1 MKHPRPVTARRVFSF
16 SIAAAMLML
25 ASALLSL
32 RIGSF
37 DISFPAM
44 FSAIA
49 DGAEQ
54 ESETIRSVLFDIRVP
69 RILTAMFV
77 GGGLALAGVI
87 FQVLLRNVLADPY
100 ILGVSGGAAVGALT
114 AIATGLS
121 AWYFPAQ
128 VLLAFITALAVVAL
142 VYVLGLRASLE
153 RNTLLLTGVMI
164 GAFLS
169 AIILGLISTMDR
181 PVRTALFWL
190 VGYLG
195 STGMTEVMI
204 FVPIVFVLSV
214 WAMFH
219 AGNMNILALG
229 EEAASHLGL
238 VVRRHQVLLYVLA
251 SLLTATAVSVAG
263 TIGFIGLLIPHL
275 IRLLVGSDHRLLVP
289 LSFFLGA
296 TFLIICDLLA
306 RSLLSPN
313 EIPVGAVT
321 AAIGAPLFIVLLR
334 RRGPHPD

>member
-1 MKHPRPVTARRVFSF
+1 MKHARSATPLRVRRLSLF
-16 SIAAAMLML
+16 AALLMI
-25 ASALLSL
+25 ASAMLSL

-37 DISFPAM
+37 DLSYAEM
-44 FSAIA
+44 FSAIFNS
-49 DGAEQ
+49 G
-54 ESETIRSVLFDIRVP
+54 ESEYGTVRAVLFDIRIP
-69 RILTAMFV
+69 RILTALFV
-77 GGGLALAGVI
+77 GGGLAVAGVV

-128 VLLAFITALAVVAL
+128 VLLSFLTALAVVVV
-142 VYVLGLRASLE
+142 VYGLGLRASLE

-169 AIILGLISTMDR
+169 AIILALVSTMDR

-195 STGMTEVMI
+195 STGMAEVAVL
-204 FVPIVFVLSV
+204 VPIVAVLSL
-214 WAMFH
+214 WLMLY
-219 AGNMNILALG
+219 AGRMNILALG
-229 EEAASHLGL
+229 EETASHLGL
-238 VVRRHQVLLYVLA
+238 GVRRTQGLLYILA
-251 SLLTATAVSVAG
+251 SLMTAAVVSVAG
-263 TIGFIGLLIPHL
+263 TIGFIGLLVPHV
-275 IRLLVGSDHRLLVP
+275 IRLFVGSDHRLLVP

-306 RSLLSPN
+306 RSLLSPV
-313 EIPVGAVT
+313 EIPVGALT
-321 AAIGAPLFIVLLR
+321 AAIGAPLFIALLR
-334 RRGPHPD
+334 RRGAGTT